1 MDLNYMTS
9 TCIHPFL
16 LFWIPNYFYN
26 LFLSLITTFDS
37 SYREQYSCLLSAWEV
52 DPCIEVD
59 LEIFDEVLKSFLD
72 AELSK
77 NIVMPIFN
85 LDDNFPIQKKATI
98 NFNCEQIWPHPF
110 IYVISISM
118 FSALFNIQ
126 VFVYRKANGSKK

>member
-1 MDLNYMTS
+1 
-9 TCIHPFL
+9 
-16 LFWIPNYFYN
+16 
-26 LFLSLITTFDS
+26 
-37 SYREQYSCLLSAWEV
+37 LSAWEV

-98 NFNCEQIWPHPF
+98 NFNCE
-110 IYVISISM
+110 
-118 FSALFNIQ
+118 
-126 VFVYRKANGSKK
+126 